1 MRRRTLIQLFRH
13 AVALAFVGFFVVSF
27 FVGSSFNPEFIEIA
41 RSPFGL
47 FAYFIIVSAV
57 VFIPSF
63 TTVPVVVTAT
73 IIWGPY
79 VAGAIALA
87 GWTIAGLLEYA
98 AGYFAKN
105 SIVEIV
111 EGGNN
116 LEEKIERVT
125 GRLSLWQVILARS
138 VVPSFIFGMV
148 RVRFRNYLIATII
161 NFLPWAVASVLFGE
175 LLRPFFER
183 IRPWI
188 FALAFVIA
196 IFVIDYFFIKRD
208 SQEQKPQ
215 LPAVI
220 E

>member
-1 MRRRTLIQLFRH
+1 MRMRRRTLIQLFRH

-87 GWTIAGLLEYA
+87 GWTIAGLL
-98 AGYFAKN
+98 
-105 SIVEIV
+105 
-111 EGGNN
+111 
-116 LEEKIERVT
+116 
-125 GRLSLWQVILARS
+125 
-138 VVPSFIFGMV
+138 
-148 RVRFRNYLIATII
+148 
-161 NFLPWAVASVLFGE
+161 
-175 LLRPFFER
+175 
-183 IRPWI
+183 
-188 FALAFVIA
+188 
-196 IFVIDYFFIKRD
+196 
-208 SQEQKPQ
+208 
-215 LPAVI
+215 
-220 E
+220 